1 MFAHRGER
9 ATHLGVMLP
18 EGARGTQPAA
28 GRGRLPAV
36 PTARLAALPEVVLDG
51 GVRAAE
57 AATPLAR
64 LRGLA
69 GLSTI
74 EPGEALLLRRCR
86 SVHTLGM
93 RFALDLVW
101 LDAGGRILR
110 RDAGVD
116 PGHFRGCRRA
126 GAVVETRAGE
136 GERVACALA
145 AASGDGGLLLGLP
158 RRSGATRGLL
168 DEAGSQRG

>member
-1 MFAHRGER
+1 M
-9 ATHLGVMLP
+9 
-18 EGARGTQPAA
+18 
-28 GRGRLPAV
+28 
-36 PTARLAALPEVVLDG
+36 PTARLAALPEIVLDG
-51 GVRAAE
+51 GLRAAE

-101 LDAGGRILR
+101 LDADDQVVR
-110 RDAGVD
+110 VD
-116 PGHFRGCRRA
+116 RAVRANRMRSCRRA
-126 GAVVETRAGE
+126 RSVLELPAGAAD
-136 GERVACALA
+136 RVY
-145 AASGDGGLLLGLP
+145 
-158 RRSGATRGLL
+158 
-168 DEAGSQRG
+168 QR